1 MDDTRSRESG
11 LQRHPHVPK
20 LRWARIDIRRH
31 QRECDRSESGC
42 RGRLRGHSFLRSG
55 DDGDGHQ
62 QGHLDDSES
71 SSLQLQQCGRRGAMG
86 TDIHKCRYQAKRCRS
101 VGADRPSC
109 SEHHPAG
116 HPVKRSFAAA
126 GGAPSMN
133 IREMLEKIEFDTL
146 APRAAK
152 SAETRGRDRAEPE
165 DDLRPSYQRDRD
177 RIIHSKAFRRLK
189 HKTQVFLAPEGDHY
203 RTRLTHVLEVT
214 QIGRTIAKS
223 LRLNE
228 VLTEAIGLGH
238 DLGHSAFGPAGEA
251 ALNKLVKGGFDHYRQ
266 SVRVVEVLE
275 NDGRGLNL
283 TIEVRDGILKHS
295 KGEKGELLRRRPKSR
310 ALTLEGDIV
319 RISDIIAYVNHD
331 IDDGV
336 RAGIIAADDI
346 PKDIRETLGATGSD
360 RIDRMV
366 RDVIAA
372 TLSCD
377 YEAISMS
384 PEVYESLEALR
395 TFMFQNLYLTPAV
408 RSEFEKA
415 QGVLTTLFEYVTS
428 HPQEFFSDKS
438 EEPVE
443 RLAIDFIAGMT
454 DRYAINL
461 YERLFVPKARV

>member
-1 MDDTRSRESG
+1 
-11 LQRHPHVPK
+11 
-20 LRWARIDIRRH
+20 
-31 QRECDRSESGC
+31 
-42 RGRLRGHSFLRSG
+42 
-55 DDGDGHQ
+55 
-62 QGHLDDSES
+62 
-71 SSLQLQQCGRRGAMG
+71 
-86 TDIHKCRYQAKRCRS
+86 
-101 VGADRPSC
+101 
-109 SEHHPAG
+109 
-116 HPVKRSFAAA
+116 
-126 GGAPSMN
+126 MN
-133 IREMLEKIEFDTL
+133 IREKLEKIEYDTL
-146 APRAAK
+146 VPRAAK
-152 SAETRGRDRAEPE
+152 SAETRGRDREEPE

-177 RIIHSKAFRRLK
+177 RIIHCKAFRRLK
-189 HKTQVFLAPEGDHY
+189 HKTQVFLAPEGDHF

-214 QIGRTIAKS
+214 QIARTIAKS
-223 LRLNE
+223 LLLNE

-238 DLGHSAFGPAGEA
+238 DLGHSAFGHAGEA

-275 NDGRGLNL
+275 DLNL

-336 RAGIIAADDI
+336 RAGLLTANDI
-346 PKDIRETLGATGSD
+346 PKEIRKALGPTGAQ

-366 RDVIAA
+366 RDVINA
-372 TLSCD
+372 TLACD
-377 YEAISMS
+377 YEAIMMT
-384 PEVYESLEALR
+384 PEVLQALEELR
-395 TFMFQNLYLTPAV
+395 TYMFQNLYLTPAI

-415 QGVLTTLFEYVTS
+415 QRMLTTLFEYVTS
-428 HPQEFFSDKS
+428 HPEEFFDGKS

-461 YERLFVPKARV
+461 YERLFVPQARV

>member
-1 MDDTRSRESG
+1 
-11 LQRHPHVPK
+11 
-20 LRWARIDIRRH
+20 
-31 QRECDRSESGC
+31 
-42 RGRLRGHSFLRSG
+42 
-55 DDGDGHQ
+55 
-62 QGHLDDSES
+62 
-71 SSLQLQQCGRRGAMG
+71 
-86 TDIHKCRYQAKRCRS
+86 
-101 VGADRPSC
+101 
-109 SEHHPAG
+109 
-116 HPVKRSFAAA
+116 
-126 GGAPSMN
+126 MN
-133 IREMLEKIEFDTL
+133 IREMLEKIEYDTL

-152 SAETRGRDRAEPE
+152 SAETRGRDRAEAE

-238 DLGHSAFGPAGEA
+238 DLGHSAFGHAGEA
-251 ALNKLVKGGFDHYRQ
+251 ALNKLVHGGFDHYRQ

-295 KGEKGELLRRRPKSR
+295 KGEKGELLRKRPKAR
-310 ALTLEGDIV
+310 AITLEGDIV

-331 IDDGV
+331 IDDGI
-336 RAGIIAADDI
+336 RAGLLKENDI
-346 PKDIRETLGATGSD
+346 PKDIRTTLGRTGSQ

-366 RDVIAA
+366 RDVIQR
-372 TLSCD
+372 TLDCD

-384 PEVYESLEALR
+384 PEVLESLEELR
-395 TFMFQNLYLTPAV
+395 TFMFQNMYLIPAV

-415 QGVLTTLFEYVTS
+415 QSVLTALFQYVTA
-428 HPQEFFSDKS
+428 HPAEFFGRQPKDS
-438 EEPVE
+438 VE

-461 YERLFVPKARV
+461 YERLFVPRARV

>member
-1 MDDTRSRESG
+1 
-11 LQRHPHVPK
+11 
-20 LRWARIDIRRH
+20 
-31 QRECDRSESGC
+31 
-42 RGRLRGHSFLRSG
+42 
-55 DDGDGHQ
+55 
-62 QGHLDDSES
+62 
-71 SSLQLQQCGRRGAMG
+71 
-86 TDIHKCRYQAKRCRS
+86 
-101 VGADRPSC
+101 
-109 SEHHPAG
+109 
-116 HPVKRSFAAA
+116 
-126 GGAPSMN
+126 MN

-238 DLGHSAFGPAGEA
+238 DLGHSAFGHAGEA

-331 IDDGV
+331 IDDGI
-336 RAGIIAADDI
+336 RAGLLGENDI
-346 PKDIRETLGATGSD
+346 PKEIRTALGRTGSQ

-366 RDVIAA
+366 RDVIAS
-372 TLSCD
+372 TLACD
-377 YEAISMS
+377 YAAIMMS
-384 PEVYESLEALR
+384 PEVLQALEELR
-395 TFMFQNLYLTPAV
+395 TFMFQNMYLTPTV
-408 RSEFEKA
+408 RNEFEKA
-415 QGVLTTLFEYVTS
+415 QWILTTLFEYVTA
-428 HPQEFFSDKS
+428 HPEQFFGEKP
-438 EEPVE
+438 EEPIE

-461 YERLFVPKARV
+461 YARLFVPRAWV

>member
-1 MDDTRSRESG
+1 
-11 LQRHPHVPK
+11 
-20 LRWARIDIRRH
+20 
-31 QRECDRSESGC
+31 
-42 RGRLRGHSFLRSG
+42 
-55 DDGDGHQ
+55 
-62 QGHLDDSES
+62 
-71 SSLQLQQCGRRGAMG
+71 
-86 TDIHKCRYQAKRCRS
+86 
-101 VGADRPSC
+101 
-109 SEHHPAG
+109 
-116 HPVKRSFAAA
+116 
-126 GGAPSMN
+126 MN
-133 IREMLEKIEFDTL
+133 IREMLEKIEYDTL

-152 SAETRGRDRAEPE
+152 SAETRGRDHREPE

-177 RIIHSKAFRRLK
+177 RIIHCKAFRRLK

-214 QIGRTIAKS
+214 QIARTIAKS
-223 LRLNE
+223 MRLNE

-238 DLGHSAFGPAGEA
+238 DLGHSAFGHAGEA

-266 SVRVVEVLE
+266 SVRVVEKLE

-295 KGEKGELLRRRPKSR
+295 KGEKGELLRKRPKSR

-331 IDDGV
+331 IDDGI
-336 RAGIIAADDI
+336 RAGLLEENDI
-346 PKDIRETLGATGSD
+346 PKEIRTSLGRTGSE

-372 TLSCD
+372 TLACD

-384 PEVYESLEALR
+384 PEVLQALEELR
-395 TFMFQNLYLTPAV
+395 TFMFMNMYLIPAV
-408 RSEFEKA
+408 RNEFEKA
-415 QGVLTTLFEYVTS
+415 QKTLIALFKYVTA
-428 HPQEFFSDKS
+428 HPQEFFDGQPD
-438 EEPVE
+438 EPIE

-461 YERLFVPKARV
+461 YEKLFVPRAWV

>member
-1 MDDTRSRESG
+1 MT
-11 LQRHPHVPK
+11 
-20 LRWARIDIRRH
+20 
-31 QRECDRSESGC
+31 
-42 RGRLRGHSFLRSG
+42 
-55 DDGDGHQ
+55 
-62 QGHLDDSES
+62 
-71 SSLQLQQCGRRGAMG
+71 
-86 TDIHKCRYQAKRCRS
+86 T
-101 VGADRPSC
+101 
-109 SEHHPAG
+109 
-116 HPVKRSFAAA
+116 
-126 GGAPSMN
+126 
-133 IREMLEKIEFDTL
+133 IREMLENIERDTMV
-146 APRAAK
+146 ARAAR
-152 SAETRGRDRAEPE
+152 SAETRGRDREEAE

-177 RIIHSKAFRRLK
+177 RIIHCKAFRRLK

-214 QIGRTIAKS
+214 QIARTIAKS

-238 DLGHSAFGPAGEA
+238 DLGHSAFGHAGEA

-331 IDDGV
+331 IDDGI
-336 RAGIIAADDI
+336 RAGVLTEGDI
-346 PKDIRETLGATGSD
+346 PKEIRKTLGDKAGQ

-366 RDVIAA
+366 RDVIEA
-372 TLSCD
+372 TLACE
-377 YEAISMS
+377 YESISMS
-384 PEVYESLEALR
+384 AEVLEALEELR
-395 TFMFQNLYLTPAV
+395 TYMFQNMYLTPAV
-408 RSEFEKA
+408 RDEFVKA
-415 QGVLTTLFEYVTS
+415 QRTLTALFEHVVA
-428 HPQEFFSDKS
+428 HPEAFLHTGTG
-438 EEPVE
+438 EPVE

-461 YERLFVPKARV
+461 YERLFVPKAWV